1 MLNMLPWYDTNLP
14 SLDDGVYV
22 KSNVPFFLL
31 ANFSQFPTLKYE
43 LLFISLKKM
52 GVFTYFTQL

>member
-1 MLNMLPWYDTNLP
+1 MLPWYDTNLP